1 MQDRRV
7 EVRQAVGRWGRAGQ
21 EILVR
26 VVDEVEGTVAG
37 EQERVARAGR
47 VRQFLQ
53 GLGQREFEAA
63 DAEAAVQGGHGVAD
77 RQVVEEAVDGADAEG
92 VAGRSTRRTRPG
104 PGWGRGVPPGRTARG
119 DRPRA
124 PDPTGDTGLW
134 APPGRRDPGARRA
147 GGLLAIGAKELSL
160 GQVWHGLFEDSGT
173 YGDVV
178 VAERLSRTVL
188 GLLAGAALGLAGAVL
203 QALTRNPLAD
213 PGLLGINAGAS
224 AAVVTAVTFL
234 GITSLSGYVWF
245 AFFGAAAVGA
255 LVWFLGGSRGATP
268 VRLALAGTA
277 ISAALYGYLQA
288 VMIMD
293 DAALG
298 KMRVL
303 DGRFAVRGE
312 RIDHPQVLPSPAGR
326 HGPGAGP
333 VPAAQ
338 RHGHGRRHRQG
349 ARRQPEPDAGAVHA
363 GRDRAVRGGDR
374 GLRADRVRRADGSAR
389 RAVLHR
395 ARPALDPAVRGD
407 PVARA
412 AARRRRHRP
421 DRGPALAELQVGIIT
436 AILGGPVFIYLVR
449 RRRTAQL

>member
-1 MQDRRV
+1 LVDSPPEQRAETAPAPPTRRAI
-7 EVRQAVGRWGRAGQ
+7 RAFGLLLAVA
-21 EILVR
+21 ILVL
-26 VVDEVEGTVAG
+26 VAL
-37 EQERVARAGR
+37 A
-47 VRQFLQ
+47 
-53 GLGQREFEAA
+53 
-63 DAEAAVQGGHGVAD
+63 
-77 RQVVEEAVDGADAEG
+77 
-92 VAGRSTRRTRPG
+92 SI
-104 PGWGRGVPPGRTARG
+104 
-119 DRPRA
+119 
-124 PDPTGDTGLW
+124 
-134 APPGRRDPGARRA
+134 
-147 GGLLAIGAKELSL
+147 AIGAKDLSL
-160 GQVWHGLFEDSGT
+160 GQVWHGLFEDTGT

-178 VAERLSRTVL
+178 VAERLSRTLL

-298 KMRVL
+298 KMRFWTVGSL
-303 DGRFAVRGE
+303 SAANGSTIR
-312 RIDHPQVLPSPAGR
+312 QVLPFLLAGMVLALALSRPLNAMAMGDDTAKALGANLNRTRALSMLAATVLCGAATAACGPIVFVGLMVPHVVRSFTGPDLRWILPYAAILSPVLLLGADVIGR
-326 HGPGAGP
+326 M
-333 VPAAQ
+333 V
-338 RHGHGRRHRQG
+338 
-349 ARRQPEPDAGAVHA
+349 
-363 GRDRAVRGGDR
+363 
-374 GLRADRVRRADGSAR
+374 
-389 RAVLHR
+389 
-395 ARPALDPAVRGD
+395 ARP
-407 PVARA
+407 
-412 AARRRRHRP
+412 
-421 DRGPALAELQVGIIT
+421 AELQVGIVT